1 MIGPPDS
8 RSSPAS
14 VSPGQPVDSD
24 WSWDFLNAGQ
34 YRRRVAAGMPPLIIS
49 CATTG
54 GHQKSENPGVPVTAK
69 EQAET
74 APLAAA
80 AGAQIIH
87 IHGREPDD
95 PTRETDR
102 AERYLEINALIR
114 AHEPEIIIDNTQA
127 ATPIESTDDELGGVV
142 YRYESLPL
150 EAGPEIMALNPGPMT
165 FRGKGSSPGVVLA
178 TTFDH
183 TERAAHALRERG
195 IKPQVFL
202 YHPGHLDLL
211 EYLITHDALDAP
223 YFVQLVFGQQ
233 SGIGTS
239 PDNVFSMVRNL
250 PPGCI
255 FQTLRP
261 GIGGGAGQH
270 AGHPVGRARAHRHG
284 GLHRTISGTSRP
296 GTTPNWWAGWPES
309 PRTWDAASPPS
320 RRPGTCWGWALPANI
335 HQTAEGAIHGRSF
348 PR

>member
-54 GHQKSENPGVPVTAK
+54 SHQKSENPGVPVTAR

-114 AHEPEIIIDNTQA
+114 AHEPDIIIDNTQA

-255 FQTLRP
+255 FQTCAL
-261 GIGGGAGQH
+261 GLEAVQVNTLAILLGGHVRTGMEDCIDYQRDEPARDNAQL
-270 AGHPVGRARAHRHG
+270 VGRVARIAQDLGRRVATIQEARDML
-284 GLHRTISGTSRP
+284 GLG
-296 GTTPNWWAGWPES
+296 
-309 PRTWDAASPPS
+309 PPS
-320 RRPGTCWGWALPANI
+320 QYSPDG
-335 HQTAEGAIHGRSF
+335 
-348 PR
+348 

>member
-1 MIGPPDS
+1 M
-8 RSSPAS
+8 
-14 VSPGQPVDSD
+14 
-24 WSWDFLNAGQ
+24 
-34 YRRRVAAGMPPLIIS
+34 
-49 CATTG
+49 
-54 GHQKSENPGVPVTAK
+54 
-69 EQAET
+69 
-74 APLAAA
+74 
-80 AGAQIIH
+80 
-87 IHGREPDD
+87 
-95 PTRETDR
+95 
-102 AERYLEINALIR
+102 
-114 AHEPEIIIDNTQA
+114 
-127 ATPIESTDDELGGVV
+127 

-255 FQTLRP
+255 FQTCALGLEAVQVNTLAILLGGHVRTGMEDCIDYQRDEPARDNAQLVGAGGPNRP
-261 GIGGGAGQH
+261 GPGTPRRHHPGSPGHVGAG
-270 AGHPVGRARAHRHG
+270 
-284 GLHRTISGTSRP
+284 
-296 GTTPNWWAGWPES
+296 
-309 PRTWDAASPPS
+309 
-320 RRPGTCWGWALPANI
+320 ALPANI